1 MFKKTPLLIALML
14 PFSVSQSFANWEE
27 FLIQEGEGTVKTVRA
42 RWKGPELPG
51 SFTVESADEGSLP
64 MYCQILANLPL
75 KEGYPSVE
83 GAEGRF
89 NMQNIARQ
97 KAGNVYHLYKISYQE
112 EGQDAVSLGLIQ
124 FGRMPSK
131 AYQEGI
137 EGNPEA
143 HHPIIQKWM
152 SLEITRQAPGTVG
165 LADASIERI
174 DNRGLAM
181 ILPLF
186 NLQADEGQR
195 RGAIQ
200 TCYELVCKLTKDE
213 FRLPQEQTIP
223 HVAMSL
229 FHPEDPNIKL
239 FVDNGFVEDKNPGFG
254 WFYPTSEGVPQP
266 RTMVTRLVELSE

>member
-14 PFSVSQSFANWEE
+14 PFSFSQSFAVWEE
-27 FLIQEGEGTVKTVRA
+27 FLIQDGEETAKTVRA
-42 RWKGPELPG
+42 KWKSSQLPG
-51 SFTVESADEGSLP
+51 SFTLESAEEASFP
-64 MYCQILANLPL
+64 MYHQILTDLPL
-75 KEGYPSVE
+75 KDGYPGIE

-89 NMQNIARQ
+89 NAQNIARQ
-97 KAGNVYHLYKISYQE
+97 KAGNLYHLYKVSYQE
-112 EGQDAVSLGLIQ
+112 EGQDVVPLGLVQ

-131 AYQEGI
+131 GYPEGI

-152 SLEITRQAPGTVG
+152 LLEITQQAPGAVG
-165 LADASIERI
+165 LADANINRI

-195 RGAIQ
+195 RGAIE
-200 TCYELVCKLTKDE
+200 TCHELVCKLTKDE
-213 FRLPQEQTIP
+213 FRLPVEQTIP

-229 FHPEDPNIKL
+229 FHPEDPNIQL
-239 FVDNGFVEDKNPGFG
+239 FAQNGFEVDENPGFG

-266 RTMVTRLVELSE
+266 RTMVTRHVTIE